1 MTLGAEPAAL
11 SEDTGPAG
19 YEGEEPDRSLLE
31 DVEAL
36 IEDGKTYLEAELAFQ
51 KTRAAFVAQG
61 AKGIAGLGALA
72 AGLAVL
78 ALIGLTVGLILALTP
93 LITAW
98 GATAVVVGALLIG
111 AWLCVRSGLKRW
123 RGISA
128 AASGKTTP

>member
-11 SEDTGPAG
+11 PEDTGPAG

-61 AKGIAGLGALA
+61 AKGIAGFGALA

-78 ALIGLTVGLILALTP
+78 ALIDLTVGLILALTP

-111 AWLCVRSGLKRW
+111 AWLCVRSALKRW
-123 RGISA
+123 RAISA
-128 AASGKTTP
+128 AASGRSAP

>member
-1 MTLGAEPAAL
+1 MLGG
-11 SEDTGPAG
+11 DPAG
-19 YEGEEPDRSLLE
+19 LPDEAEATAYEDGEPERSLLE

-51 KTRAAFVAQG
+51 KSRAAYVAQG
-61 AKGIAGLGALA
+61 AKGIAAFGALA

-111 AWLCVRSGLKRW
+111 AGLCVRAALTRW
-123 RGISA
+123 RRIARITGA
-128 AASGKTTP
+128 GATP